1 MTPALTF
8 ILQSNLDS
16 DVIEGYRLIRSLLQ
30 KHNFTEE
37 ESEKITYMPDEL
49 MSAHMK
55 FRGKI
60 KKLYSDLYR
69 YGFSNHPEE
78 LSNDVSE
85 YIQNKFK
92 EINQEYPLDENTG
105 FYGEEGPF
113 GRPDKMF

>member
-8 ILQSNLDS
+8 ILHSNLDS
-16 DVIEGYRLIRSLLQ
+16 DVIEGYRLMRSLLQ
-30 KHNFTEE
+30 KYNFTEE
-37 ESEKITYMPDEL
+37 ESEKVTYMPDEL

-69 YGFSNHPEE
+69 YGFSNHPEV
-78 LSNDVSE
+78 LPNDVSE

-92 EINQEYPLDENTG
+92 EINKEISLENNTG
-105 FYGEEGPF
+105 FYGDKGPF
-113 GRPDKMF
+113 GSPEKMF